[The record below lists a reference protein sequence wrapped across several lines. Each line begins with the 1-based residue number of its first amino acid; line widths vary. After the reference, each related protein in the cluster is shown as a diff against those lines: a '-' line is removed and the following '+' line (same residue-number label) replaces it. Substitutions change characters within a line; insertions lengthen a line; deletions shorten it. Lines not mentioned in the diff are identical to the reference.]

1 MCIYVN
7 FSLSKM
13 IERGFFYFNWRI
25 IALQCCIGSVIHQES
40 AIISHFFLFNN
51 EMAILFP
58 KVATRLMV
66 AIKLIK
72 DSLTISGASQV
83 ALMVKNPA
91 ANAGDKKKKQLQYL
105 SWEDTLEEGMATQ
118 SRILAWRIPWTEE
131 PGRLRSIGRTE
142 SGMTEAT

>member
-91 ANAGDKKKKQLQYL
+91 ANAGDKKKK
-105 SWEDTLEEGMATQ
+105 SSFNT
-118 SRILAWRIPWTEE
+118 
-131 PGRLRSIGRTE
+131 
-142 SGMTEAT
+142 